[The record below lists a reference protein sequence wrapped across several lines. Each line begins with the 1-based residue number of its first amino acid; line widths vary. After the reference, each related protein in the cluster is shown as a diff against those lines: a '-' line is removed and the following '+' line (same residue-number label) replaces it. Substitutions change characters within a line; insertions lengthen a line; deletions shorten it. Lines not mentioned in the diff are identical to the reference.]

1 MMMNVQNPTA
11 APSRAAVTGAAA
23 TSDGLLRFALKADA
37 GITAA
42 NGLAYLA
49 GFALL
54 DGWLGVPATFLAGVG
69 AFLLVFATFVG
80 YVGTREQ
87 ISRVAAGGIVAAN
100 LVWAVDSVI
109 LLLVD
114 GFTPTLGGQIV
125 IGVQAAGVAG
135 LAALQYAGL
144 RRARPDR

>member
-1 MMMNVQNPTA
+1 MTAQSTTA
-11 APSRAAVTGAAA
+11 ATRAAAETAA
-23 TSDGLLRFALKADA
+23 SDGLLRFALKTDA
-37 GITAA
+37 AMTAA

-54 DGWLGVPATFLAGVG
+54 DGWLGVPAALLAGVG
-69 AFLLVFATFVG
+69 AFLLAFAVFVG
-80 YVGTREQ
+80 RVATQAE

-100 LVWAVDSVI
+100 ALWAVDSVI

-114 GFTPTLGGQIV
+114 GFTPTLAGQIV
-125 IGVQAAGVAG
+125 IALQAAGVAG

-144 RRARPDR
+144 RRA

>member
-1 MMMNVQNPTA
+1 MNVNNPTA
-11 APSRAAVTGAAA
+11 ASSRAAVAGAAATAA

-42 NGLAYLA
+42 NGLAYVA

-54 DGWLGVPATFLAGVG
+54 DGWLGVPSALLAGVG
-69 AFLLVFATFVG
+69 AFLLAFAVFVG
-80 YVGTREQ
+80 YVATRPE

-100 LVWAVDSVI
+100 VVWAVDSVI

-125 IGVQAAGVAG
+125 IAVQAAGVAG

-144 RRARPDR
+144 RRA

>member
-1 MMMNVQNPTA
+1 MTA
-11 APSRAAVTGAAA
+11 QTI
-23 TSDGLLRFALKADA
+23 TSTTTVDSPLLRFALKADA

-54 DGWLGVPATFLAGVG
+54 DGWLGVPAAFLAGIG
-69 AFLLVFATFVG
+69 AFLLVFAAFVG
-80 YVGTREQ
+80 YVGTRVE

-125 IGVQAAGVAG
+125 IAVQAAGVAG

-144 RRARPDR
+144 RRA

>member
-1 MMMNVQNPTA
+1 MKMNVRNPTA
-11 APSRAAVTGAAA
+11 ATVTGAATA

-54 DGWLGVPATFLAGVG
+54 DGWLGVPAAFLAGVG
-69 AFLLVFATFVG
+69 AFLLAFAAFVG
-80 YVGTREQ
+80 RAATRPE
-87 ISRVAAGGIVAAN
+87 ISRVAAGGIIAAN
-100 LVWAVDSVI
+100 AVWAVDSVI

-114 GFTPTLGGQIV
+114 GFSPTLAGQIV
-125 IGVQAAGVAG
+125 IAVQAAGVAG

-144 RRARPDR
+144 RRA

>member
-1 MMMNVQNPTA
+1 MTA
-11 APSRAAVTGAAA
+11 HSTTSAATRTAGSRATA
-23 TSDGLLRFALKADA
+23 SDGLLRFALKADA

-54 DGWLGVPATFLAGVG
+54 DGWLGVPAAFLAGVG
-69 AFLLVFATFVG
+69 AFLLVFAAFVG
-80 YVGTREQ
+80 YVGTREE

-100 LVWAVDSVI
+100 AVWAVDSVI

-114 GFTPTLGGQIV
+114 GFTPTVGGQIV
-125 IGVQAAGVAG
+125 IALQAAGVAG

-144 RRARPDR
+144 RRARPNR